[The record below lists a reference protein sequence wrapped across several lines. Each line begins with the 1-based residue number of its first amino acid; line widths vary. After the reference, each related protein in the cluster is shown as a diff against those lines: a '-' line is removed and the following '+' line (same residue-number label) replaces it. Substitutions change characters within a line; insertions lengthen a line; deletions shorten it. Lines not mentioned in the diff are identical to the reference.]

1 MERALHYILS
11 RKAIVIA
18 VILGVAAI
26 TFSIFIQRENFFPG
40 DLSVT
45 NFWQSLANPTL
56 TLGLKGLS
64 YIFGDWRAALLT
76 TVCVV
81 LILWRIGKREALM
94 VVMAGLLSLLNY
106 LFKALIGRPR
116 PSSDLVQVM
125 IQESNNSFPS
135 SHAFFSILLL
145 GTIIYLL
152 NKHLKKRALKI
163 TLSIIIGFLI
173 VLVGITRIYLGVHWY
188 SDVIAGYIFGGFFL
202 TLLIMGYETWQGRR
216 ALDSQ

>member
-1 MERALHYILS
+1 MEWALHHTLN

-26 TFSIFIQRENFFPG
+26 AISLFIRHENFFPG

-45 NFWQSLANPTL
+45 DFSQSLANPTL
-56 TLGLKGLS
+56 TSGLKGLS

-76 TVCVV
+76 TFCVV

-94 VVMAGLLSLLNY
+94 LVLAGLLSILNY

-116 PSSDLVQVM
+116 PSADLVQVM
-125 IQESNNSFPS
+125 IKESNNSFPS

-145 GTIIYLL
+145 GTLIYLL
-152 NKHLKKRALKI
+152 NKYLKKRVLKI

-173 VLVGITRIYLGVHWY
+173 LLVGITRIYLGVHWY

-202 TLLIMGYETWQGRR
+202 TLLIMEYEIWQSHR
-216 ALDSQ
+216 ATP